1 MQDIAVA
8 MQDIAQSK
16 RCSFVITRDSYLLKK
31 EEIAPFIKKLQK
43 APQKDSKKLPRV
55 PIFLS
60 FCLSFTV
67 LNLSQSQ
74 EQKSQISSFCDVLS
88 L

>member
-31 EEIAPFIKKLQK
+31 GNIAPFIQK
-43 APQKDSKKLPRV
+43 NSKKLPKR
-55 PIFLS
+55 L
-60 FCLSFTV
+60 
-67 LNLSQSQ
+67 
-74 EQKSQISSFCDVLS
+74 QKAS
-88 L
+88 